1 MNETDRTNE
10 PGTCLW
16 CGKKVKKEKLYDYG
30 KNLSKTY
37 TGEKRWVVD
46 QWFHSQRCAWRFAQV
61 AAKGGIRLNKM
72 TNAGSLDK

>member
-1 MNETDRTNE
+1 MTDRTNE

-16 CGKKVKKEKLYDYG
+16 CGQILKKEKLYDYG

-61 AAKGGIRLNKM
+61 AAKGGIRLNKI
-72 TNAGSLDK
+72 TNAESLDK